1 MKKLFALIL
10 VISFTFGCSERKTY
24 DFKNIDYND
33 ISSLRKAKEN
43 YTEELISLNSE
54 LEKINSAISN
64 LDENERLQLIT
75 VYKIEEEA
83 FKHFIEVQGD
93 IKSRKNLLLLPELNG
108 ILKKINV
115 EEGNQVKKGELL
127 AEIDDSGL
135 KNQLSQLELQANLSK
150 IKYNRIKNLWEQKI
164 GSEIKYL
171 EAKTKYQTQ
180 QKSVAQLREQLK
192 KTKIFAPF
200 TGSIDEITANTG
212 SNLIAGL
219 TPIIRIVDLDDLYTE
234 ADVPEKY
241 SGTVKTGIPVTVEI
255 PMLGKSYETIIRQ
268 AGNFIKPN
276 NRSFRIEAPILNQ
289 DKTIKLNLT
298 TKLKI
303 NDYSNPKSILIP
315 LRILKEDAKG
325 NFYVF
330 KLNRTEKE
338 NVFISKKVFI
348 NVGRN
353 DGDKIEIINGLS
365 EKDII
370 VDEGAERIQ
379 ENQKVKIAQ
388 TNL

>member
-1 MKKLFALIL
+1 MMKKLFALIIITL
-10 VISFTFGCSERKTY
+10 FTSSCSERKSY
-24 DFKNIDYND
+24 DYNN
-33 ISSLRKAKEN
+33 ISDLREAKKN
-43 YTEELISLNSE
+43 YNEELISLNSE
-54 LEKINSAISN
+54 LKKINSAISE

-75 VYKIEEEA
+75 VYKIKQES

-108 ILKKINV
+108 ILKKIYV
-115 EEGNQVKKGELL
+115 QEGTQVNKGQIL

-135 KNQLSQLELQANLSK
+135 KNQLSQLELQAELSK
-150 IKYNRIKNLWEQKI
+150 IKFNRIKNLWEQKI
-164 GSEIKYL
+164 GSEIEYL
-171 EAKTKYQTQ
+171 EAKTIYKTQ
-180 QKSVAQLREQLK
+180 QKSVAQLKEQLK
-192 KTKIFAPF
+192 KAKIFAPF
-200 TGSIDEITANTG
+200 KGSIDEIIANTG

-219 TPIIRIVDLDDLYTE
+219 TPIFRIVNLDNIYTE

-241 SGTVKTGIPVTVEI
+241 LQTVKTGTPLIVEI

-276 NRSFRIEAPILNQ
+276 NRSFRIEAPISNK
-289 DKTIKLNLT
+289 DRSVKLNLT

-330 KLNRTEKE
+330 KLIKTEKQ

-348 NVGRN
+348 DIGKDDGNKIEVITGLL
-353 DGDKIEIINGLS
+353 DGDII
-365 EKDII
+365 I
-370 VDEGAERIQ
+370 DEGGERIQ
-379 ENQKVKIAQ
+379 DGQKVKLAKI
-388 TNL
+388 NS